1 MGSESAFPCTFDS
14 LPLNNTTEK
23 LITRCNDLWNKF
35 ILMDRGGL
43 LDVEKSRYESTAE
56 CLGSI

>member
-1 MGSESAFPCTFDS
+1 MICVTNG
-14 LPLNNTTEK
+14 
-23 LITRCNDLWNKF
+23 

-43 LDVEKSRYESTAE
+43 LAVEKSRYESTAE